1 MVLFCEKQLLPGR
14 KWTGSGDDL
23 KSMYHEFRVSKK
35 RALTNQFDPPVP
47 FHSVSHLKAGKRLEA
62 MVGPI
67 EKDTLVRSLQTTRP
81 MGELNATCFAEVS
94 HLNLLRAHCACDME
108 NLASYRQPPP
118 RGPLWDILMVDDHVV
133 TEDVPRKSVA
143 ARSAEDD
150 SLEKSDAAYPSEHL
164 KPKAAKRFRKKTKF
178 TATVARV
185 DGDRGWA
192 SSKLEIILL
201 GVAMST
207 GIARTRRAT
216 GSALTSAV
224 SLWGHALLFRR
235 AAWCY
240 FDEIYR
246 VAGRLGSSQDWA
258 AVDRPAVDELLTVAL
273 LSPLLGTNLRAQVRS
288 ELICTDACGGV
299 FLGISTS

>member
-1 MVLFCEKQLLPGR
+1 MLRG
-14 KWTGSGDDL
+14 
-23 KSMYHEFRVSKK
+23 
-35 RALTNQFDPPVP
+35 
-47 FHSVSHLKAGKRLEA
+47 
-62 MVGPI
+62 
-67 EKDTLVRSLQTTRP
+67 LQTTMP
-81 MGELNATCFAEVS
+81 MGDLNATCFAEVA
-94 HLNLLRAHCACDME
+94 HLNLPRAHGACDMA

-118 RGPLWDILMVDDHVV
+118 RGHLWEMLMVDDHVV
-133 TEDVPRKSVA
+133 TEDVRRGSN
-143 ARSAEDD
+143 EDRFAD
-150 SLEKSDAAYPSEHL
+150 DDVLEQSDAAYASENL
-164 KPKAAKRFRKKTKF
+164 KPKEAKRFRKKTKF
-178 TATVARV
+178 TAIGARV

-207 GIARTRRAT
+207 GIARTRRTT

-224 SLWGHALLFRR
+224 SLWGHVLLFRR

-258 AVDRPAVDELLTVAL
+258 AVDRPAVDEFLTVAL
-273 LSPLLGTNLRAQVRS
+273 LRLLLGTNPRAQVRS